1 MNILPIFYTS
11 NLLPLSCKLALHP
24 SHTILVHFT
33 EQQENRDLR
42 IEIVSGPGI
51 PQESMNLKQPVQLC
65 PPLLSSRNQ
74 FQIHLF
80 EKASNI

>member
-1 MNILPIFYTS
+1 M
-11 NLLPLSCKLALHP
+11 
-24 SHTILVHFT
+24 
-33 EQQENRDLR
+33 EQPENRDLR
-42 IEIVSGPGI
+42 IEVVSGPGI